1 MSFILAAILA
11 LSNTSGAV
19 VKPTGRASWYGHR
32 CPEGVT
38 YLNRR
43 DTCTP
48 YRSTAT
54 GGRGGELI
62 WYAAV
67 PGFRFRDKPFQVDVC
82 VRGTKKCVRVWV
94 RDFCGCQG
102 TRRAGD
108 EPIIDLA
115 PTAFARLAP
124 LGWGV
129 IYVDV
134 RRVPVPPGK

>member
-1 MSFILAAILA
+1 MSFVLAFMLA
-11 LSNTSGAV
+11 FTNPSGAV
-19 VKPTGRASWYGHR
+19 IKPTGRASWYGHR

-48 YRSTAT
+48 YRSKAT
-54 GGRGGELI
+54 GGRGGELT

-67 PGFRFRDKPFQVDVC
+67 PGFRYSEKPFQVDVC
-82 VRGTKKCVRVWV
+82 ARGTTKCVRVWV
-94 RDFCGCQG
+94 RDFCGCNG
-102 TRRAGD
+102 SRRKGD
-108 EPIIDLA
+108 EPIIDLS

-124 LGWGV
+124 LSRGV

-134 RRVPVPPGK
+134 RRVPPAPGK